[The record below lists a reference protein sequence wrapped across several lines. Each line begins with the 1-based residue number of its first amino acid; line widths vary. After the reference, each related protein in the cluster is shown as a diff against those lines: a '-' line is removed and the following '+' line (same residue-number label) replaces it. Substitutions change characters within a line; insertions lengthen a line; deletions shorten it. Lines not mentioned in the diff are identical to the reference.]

1 MNYRVIRI
9 KILCN
14 ASHEM
19 PFACS
24 QLRPDTVPSSQN
36 PLQSRDLHLGRV
48 GQGHESQAD
57 VATSGPDPMAHRTRQ
72 ACRGEKEM
80 RLF

>member
-1 MNYRVIRI
+1 MHHMRCLLPAVSSAQ
-9 KILCN
+9 ILY
-14 ASHEM
+14 
-19 PFACS
+19 P
-24 QLRPDTVPSSQN
+24 QSQN

-57 VATSGPDPMAHRTRQ
+57 VATSEPDPMAHRTRQ